1 MPKKK
6 LELNEEQLH
15 EAAENCSSF
24 SSEYWL
30 AMTPTQQEQLAALR
44 RRTLSSAANRVSENE
59 RAAGIQ
65 GKMAA
70 LRGTRGQCIYEKD
83 VRDLYFAIDDD
94 VLRIKAIKDLVE
106 YERLRSSYGSSMVS
120 EAYNRYDDVNNR
132 ARGGWLEL
140 PEIKK
145 HWLKI
150 VIFFAVGAI
159 AREIFPGTIRTS
171 VDTGL
176 WVLLIYLVGYVVH
189 CDLSLRDL
197 SSQYFLLWEL
207 EKWKHGVDD
216 ERGLTPS
223 PPPRYRLFLDNE
235 VSTGLRG
242 PPLIGER

>member
-106 YERLRSSYGSSMVS
+106 YERLR
-120 EAYNRYDDVNNR
+120 R
-132 ARGGWLEL
+132 L
-140 PEIKK
+140 
-145 HWLKI
+145 
-150 VIFFAVGAI
+150 
-159 AREIFPGTIRTS
+159 REKVR
-171 VDTGL
+171 
-176 WVLLIYLVGYVVH
+176 
-189 CDLSLRDL
+189 
-197 SSQYFLLWEL
+197 
-207 EKWKHGVDD
+207 
-216 ERGLTPS
+216 
-223 PPPRYRLFLDNE
+223 
-235 VSTGLRG
+235 
-242 PPLIGER
+242 